1 VRERERARKR
11 ERERERER
19 ESERETER
27 ESEREGAIEEN
38 DYFLFSLPNVI
49 GIVTMTRLMTDA
61 SRFLFRQG
69 QKTFFS
75 LQSA

>member
-1 VRERERARKR
+1 V
-11 ERERERER
+11 
-19 ESERETER
+19 R

-49 GIVTMTRLMTDA
+49 GVVIMTRLMTDA

-75 LQSA
+75 LQST